1 MAGVEYERGGDLRSE
16 SKREYLV
23 LGSQESWRIGE
34 KISGIGP
41 RITDDLRSKKQEVVL
56 FLISTA

>member
-23 LGSQESWRIGE
+23 LGSQESWRVG
-34 KISGIGP
+34 
-41 RITDDLRSKKQEVVL
+41 KKGSSMRR
-56 FLISTA
+56 LISDYIEELGM